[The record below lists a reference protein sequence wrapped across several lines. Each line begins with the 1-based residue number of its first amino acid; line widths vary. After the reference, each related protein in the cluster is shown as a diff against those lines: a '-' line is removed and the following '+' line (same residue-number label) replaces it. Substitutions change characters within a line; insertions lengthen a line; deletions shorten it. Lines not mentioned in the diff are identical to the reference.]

1 MVYGPF
7 SFCGHPSCPRLGRL
21 PAGKSDLCNIWEFSQ
36 WPTRLAFQALE
47 AEAQREASV
56 PSVPVWAVFLQE
68 CSKDHLLQNQLGCD
82 KCRFPGHAMRI
93 WPGNPHFLNK
103 LHKGLFCRLKF
114 ENYWSKAF
122 FWISVLFL
130 FLWRD
135 IHPLLQGTQLTMH
148 GIGPHPLFSTGP
160 NIYKKLK

>member
-1 MVYGPF
+1 MYGPF

-93 WPGNPHFLNK
+93 WPGNLHFLNK

-130 FLWRD
+130 FLSC
-135 IHPLLQGTQLTMH
+135 LL
-148 GIGPHPLFSTGP
+148 TGYSSFAAGNTINHAWDRASP
-160 NIYKKLK
+160 SVLNRAKYF